1 MALTQAD
8 LDSLDAAIATGELVV
23 EYNGRKVQFRSIP
36 DLLAARAHVSSV
48 LATSNTA
55 GSATRRGSY
64 RVSFT
69 TARGD

>member
-1 MALTQAD
+1 MALSQAD

-36 DLLAARAHVSSV
+36 DLLAARAHVSTV
-48 LATSNTA
+48 LAGSNNA
-55 GSATRRGSY
+55 ASSTRRGSY
-64 RVSFT
+64 RVTFV